1 MMMGILSAQGP
12 SALVLF
18 LNVAALAALISL
30 ALVLLGRVW
39 PRLAGQAGHLKSVQA
54 AHSRV
59 TPRVGGVA
67 IFAALCAS
75 MSLAPWAISE
85 RLSLFLVGAAV
96 LFLVGLAEDLGA
108 GISPLKR
115 LVAAIGASLVVVFL
129 LGMWLP
135 RIDIGPIDS
144 ALGLWY
150 VGVPLT
156 LLITAGV
163 ANGFNLIDGVN
174 GLSAFTG
181 LCAALALA
189 YIAGQGGA
197 WTLQMMALLL
207 AAAILG
213 FLVLNYPFGLIF
225 LGDAGAYTL
234 GFVIAWFGI
243 SLLRAIPEVSAWAVL
258 LTVFWPVSDTM
269 LAIYRRWRLGAG
281 AMAPD
286 RLHVHQLVMRMLEI
300 RFLGKGR
307 RHISNPLTTLVLA
320 PFVMAPPLT
329 AVLFWD
335 KPVWAMLAVAGFT
348 LLFWGSY
355 FAAFRLCGW
364 VGRRRLRLPVLGQN
378 RGDLAL
384 ALGPRK

>member
-1 MMMGILSAQGP
+1 MMGNVFALGP
-12 SALVLF
+12 DAFVLF
-18 LNVAALAALISL
+18 SSVLALAALISL
-30 ALVLLGRVW
+30 ALVVVTPIW
-39 PRLAGQAGHLKSVQA
+39 PRLAGQAGHLTSVQA

-75 MSLAPWAISE
+75 MALAPWGISE
-85 RLSLFLVGAAV
+85 RLSLFLIGAAV
-96 LFLVGLAEDLGA
+96 LFFVGLAEDLGA

-115 LVAAIGASLVVVFL
+115 LLAAMLASLVVILL
-129 LGMWLP
+129 LGIWLP
-135 RIDIGPIDS
+135 RIDFAAADR
-144 ALGLWY
+144 ALALWY

-181 LCAALALA
+181 LCAVFALAF
-189 YIAGQGGA
+189 IAGQGGA
-197 WTLQMMALLL
+197 PTLQMMALVL
-207 AAAILG
+207 AAAIFG
-213 FLVLNYPFGLIF
+213 FLLLNYPFGRIF

-234 GFVIAWFGI
+234 GFVISWFGI
-243 SLLRAIPEVSAWAVL
+243 SLVRAVPEASAWALL

-320 PFVMAPPLT
+320 PFVMAPPIT
-329 AVLFWD
+329 AVLLWD
-335 KPVWAMLAVAGFT
+335 DPLGAILAVAGFT

-355 FAAFRLCGW
+355 FATFRLCGW
-364 VGRRRLRLPVLGQN
+364 VGRRRLRLPDLARN
-378 RGDLAL
+378 RAQLAL
-384 ALGPRK
+384 AAGRSK

>member
-1 MMMGILSAQGP
+1 MMGNVFAQGP
-12 SALVLF
+12 DAFVLF
-18 LNVAALAALISL
+18 SSVLALAALISL
-30 ALVLLGRVW
+30 ALVVITPIW
-39 PRLAGQAGHLKSVQA
+39 PRLAGQAGHLTSVQA

-67 IFAALCAS
+67 IFATLCAS
-75 MSLAPWAISE
+75 MALAPWGISE
-85 RLSLFLVGAAV
+85 RLSLFLIGAAV
-96 LFLVGLAEDLGA
+96 LFFVGLAEDLGA

-115 LVAAIGASLVVVFL
+115 LFAAMLASLVVILL
-129 LGMWLP
+129 LGIWLP
-135 RIDIGPIDS
+135 RIDFAPVDR
-144 ALGLWY
+144 ALALWY

-156 LLITAGV
+156 YHR

-181 LCAALALA
+181 LCAVFALAL
-189 YIAGQGGA
+189 IAGQGGA
-197 WTLQMMALLL
+197 PTLQMMALVL
-207 AAAILG
+207 AAAIFG
-213 FLVLNYPFGLIF
+213 FLLLNYPFGRIF
-225 LGDAGAYTL
+225 VGDAGAYTL
-234 GFVIAWFGI
+234 GFVISWFGI
-243 SLLRAIPEVSAWAVL
+243 SLLRAVPEASAWAVL